1 MAKNLVIVE
10 SPAKAK
16 TIEKFLGS
24 DYQVESSYGHIADL
38 PSKEI
43 GVDVENGFKPKYE
56 VSPDK
61 KALVS
66 KLKTLSKNA
75 EMVWLASDEDREGE
89 AISWHLAEEL
99 KLDSKKTKRIVF
111 HEITKSAILKAIDN
125 PREIDYNLVN
135 AQQAR
140 RVLDRLVGYELSP
153 VLWRKIKGGLS
164 AGRVQSVSVR
174 LIVEREREIQ
184 NFSAIASY
192 SVVAEFVNEAG
203 KAFKAK
209 LPKNF
214 NTKKEAEDFLKQNIG
229 SKYKVSDLETKPT
242 KKSPTAPFTTSTL
255 QQEAARKLYLPVG
268 ITMQLAQRLYEA
280 GLITYMRTDSVNLSK
295 DAMDAAEA
303 EIIKSYGKEFSKP
316 RTFANKSKGAQ
327 EAHEAIRPTDMSR
340 HTVNIDR
347 DQARLYD
354 LIWKRTLA
362 SQMSDAQ
369 LERTNV
375 KIEANNHSE
384 IFTASGEVLLFEGF
398 LKVYLE
404 GHDDDEEEQEGM
416 LPAMKVNEKL
426 ANNYITATERYS
438 RPPARYT
445 EASLVKKL
453 EELGIGRPSTYAP
466 TISTIINR
474 NYVEKGTLE
483 GQERNYT
490 QLTLQ
495 SGKVGE
501 KLLKENTGS
510 DKGKLV
516 PTDIGTIVT
525 DFLVKNFGNI
535 LDYNFTAKV
544 EQDFDEI
551 AEGNIDWATMMKEF
565 YDKFH
570 PNVKDVEANA
580 ERESGERIL
589 GKDADGRQVSVRL
602 GKFGPMAQIGE
613 ADDEDKKFASLMAE
627 QNIGNITLEEA
638 LNLFLLP
645 KNLGEYKGEE
655 VEVSNGR
662 YGPYV
667 RHGSVFISLPR
678 GEDPLAVTKERARE
692 LIDEKAI
699 ADAPIAVY
707 KGEGVQKGTG
717 RFGPFIKWNGIFIN
731 VSKKYNFDNLSQQD
745 IQDLIEDKLQKN
757 IDKVLHNWEEEGILV
772 EKARWGRSVIT
783 KGKIK
788 IELSKDVD
796 ATKLTLAEV
805 QEMIAKKTPA
815 KKAPAKK
822 ASAKK
827 TPAKK
832 TVAKKP
838 VAKKK

>member
-24 DYQVESSYGHIADL
+24 DFQVESSYGHIADL

-43 GVDVENGFKPKYE
+43 GVDVLNGFKPKYE
-56 VSPDK
+56 VSADK
-61 KALVS
+61 KALVN
-66 KLKTLSKNA
+66 KLKTLAKNA

-99 KLDSKKTKRIVF
+99 KLDKAKTKRIVF
-111 HEITKSAILKAIDN
+111 HEITKTAILKAIDN

-153 VLWRKIKGGLS
+153 VLWRKVRGGLS

-184 NFSAIASY
+184 EFKPVASY
-192 SVVAEFVNEAG
+192 SVVGEFGTANG
-203 KAFKAK
+203 KTLKAK
-209 LPKNF
+209 LAKNF
-214 NTKKEAEDFLKQNIG
+214 NTKAEATDFLQKNIN
-229 SKYKVSDLETKPT
+229 SSYTVSDLETKPA
-242 KKSPTAPFTTSTL
+242 KKSPAAPFTTSTL

-295 DAMDAAEA
+295 EASDAAQA
-303 EIIKSYGKEFSKP
+303 EIIRSYGKEFSKP
-316 RTFANKSKGAQ
+316 RTFANRSKGAQ

-340 HTVNIDR
+340 HTVNVDR

-362 SQMSDAQ
+362 SQMSEAE
-369 LERTNV
+369 LERTQL
-375 KIEANNHSE
+375 KIAASNHSE
-384 IFTASGEVLLFEGF
+384 LFTAAGEVLLFEGF

-404 GHDDDEEEQEGM
+404 GNDDDDEEQEGM
-416 LPAMKVNEKL
+416 LPALKVNEAL
-426 ANNYITATERYS
+426 AQNYITATERYT
-438 RPPARYT
+438 RAAARYT

-466 TISTIINR
+466 TISTIISR
-474 NYVEKGTLE
+474 NYVEKGNLE
-483 GQERNYT
+483 GHERKYT

-495 SGKVGE
+495 ANAIQE
-501 KLLKENTGS
+501 QLLKENTGS

-525 DFLVKNFGNI
+525 DFLVKNFSTI
-535 LDYNFTAKV
+535 LDYHFTAKV

-551 AEGNIDWATMMKEF
+551 AEGNVNWSKMMQEF

-570 PNVKDVEANA
+570 PNVQDVEANA

-589 GKDADGRQVSVRL
+589 GVDPVSGRPVSVRL
-602 GKFGPMAQIGE
+602 GKFGPMVQIGDAE
-613 ADDEDKKFASLMAE
+613 AEDKKFASLMND
-627 QNIGNITLEEA
+627 QNIGTISLEEA
-638 LNLFLLP
+638 LQLFLLP
-645 KNLGEYKGEE
+645 KNLGEYKGEVIE
-655 VEVSNGR
+655 VNNGR
-662 YGPYV
+662 FGPYV
-667 RHGSVFISLPR
+667 KFGTQFISLPR
-678 GEDPLAVTKERARE
+678 GEDPMSITLERAQE
-692 LIDEKAI
+692 IIDEKAK
-699 ADAPIAVY
+699 ADAPI
-707 KGEGVQKGTG
+707 GMFQNEPVQKGVG
-717 RFGPFIKWNGIFIN
+717 RFGPFIKWNSMFIN
-731 VSKKYNFDNLSQQD
+731 VNKKYNFDQLTQD
-745 IQDLIEDKLQKN
+745 DINQLIEEKLQKEV
-757 IDKVLHNWEEEGILV
+757 DKVLHHWKAEGIVV
-772 EKARWGRSVIT
+772 EKARWGRSVIL
-783 KGKIK
+783 KGKLK

-796 ATKLTLAEV
+796 AANLTLAQVE
-805 QEMIAKKTPA
+805 EIIAKKTPA
-815 KKAPAKK
+815 KKSPAKKSPAKK
-822 ASAKK
+822 A
-827 TPAKK
+827 
-832 TVAKKP
+832 VAKKSTP
-838 VAKKK
+838 KKN